1 VPRNKFGEAFR
12 TLKIE
17 SKELEIMKEASARTT
32 YLKDYSPPPFT
43 IETTD
48 LHFDLFEDHA
58 KVISKLLFKRSA
70 AGANSL
76 ELHGQL
82 LKLENLLLNGKV
94 LGSGQYQID
103 DECLTIGEL
112 ESLVGAP
119 FDEFTL
125 ECHTRIEPQN
135 NTALEGLYKSKKM
148 FCTQCEAEGFRRIT
162 YYLDRPDVMSRF
174 TTTVV
179 ADKSKYPVL
188 LSNGNNIASGDS
200 EEDSSRH
207 WVTWQDPFKK
217 PSYLF
222 ALVAGDL
229 VSLDDTFVTCSG
241 REIELRIFVEEKDSD
256 KCDHAMQSLKNSMTW
271 DEQVYGREYDLDIF
285 MIVAVDDFN
294 MGAMENKGLN
304 IFNTSC
310 VLANPKTTTDFSFQR
325 VEAVVAHEY
334 FHNWS
339 GNRVTCRDWF
349 QLSLKEG
356 FTVYRDSEF
365 SADMGSR
372 TVKRIEDVS
381 FLQAVQFAEDGGP
394 MAHSVRPDSYMEI
407 SNFYTV
413 TIYEKGAEVVR
424 MIALLLGPEKFRA
437 GSDLYFARHDG
448 QAVTTEDFVLA
459 MEEVSGIDLGQF
471 RNWYYQAG
479 TPVLAITS
487 EFDAENKQY
496 TLKISQSC
504 PDTPGQLN
512 KKPFAIP
519 VRLGLLG
526 ADGKD
531 SALILR
537 GENPSAATT
546 DTVLTIT
553 DSEQE
558 FVFEGLETE
567 PVPSLLR
574 GFSAPVRLRYDY
586 SREDLLF
593 LMVNDS
599 DGFNRWN
606 ASQLLAIGLI
616 DELQEELATGNEL
629 AFPQSLADAFEGV
642 LESALT
648 DSSVDKAMV
657 AQLLSL
663 PTVGFLIERAEV
675 ADVESI
681 HAVREFL
688 LNGLANRFSSVFFE
702 VYKDNV
708 TTAEYS
714 ADADSIA
721 RRSLKNL
728 ALSFLMRSANG
739 DALELAQQQFVEAE
753 NMTDQLSGLRCL
765 VNSAAEAAAPLK
777 QAALDSFFKQ
787 WSHESLVV
795 DQWFVVQAVCQ
806 LPGSLHNVRQL
817 LDHPN
822 FDVRNPNKV
831 RSLIGAF
838 CSQNHVGFHDSTGE
852 GYEFLADQVLV
863 LDKLNPQIASRLLT
877 PLTRWRKFDTRRQA
891 LMQAQLQRIK
901 AHGDLSK
908 DLFEVVE
915 KSSI

>member
-1 VPRNKFGEAFR
+1 
-12 TLKIE
+12 
-17 SKELEIMKEASARTT
+17 MKNASARTT

-48 LHFDLFEDHA
+48 LHFDLYEDHA
-58 KVISKLLFKRSA
+58 SVVSKLLFKTS
-70 AGANSL
+70 GGSGVTSL
-76 ELHGQL
+76 RLHGQL
-82 LKLENLLLNGKV
+82 LKLEKVFINGQLLNAD
-94 LGSGQYQID
+94 QYSQD
-103 DECLTIGEL
+103 DESLTIPALDGL
-112 ESLVGAP
+112 LGAS
-119 FDEFTL
+119 FEQFQF

-162 YYLDRPDVMSRF
+162 YYLDRPDVMSIF
-174 TTTVV
+174 TTTVT
-179 ADKSKYPVL
+179 AEKAKYPIL
-188 LSNGNNIASGDS
+188 LSNGNKLARGDV
-200 EEDSSRH
+200 EGAPDRH
-207 WVTWQDPFKK
+207 WVTWEDPFKK

-229 VSLDDTFVTCSG
+229 VSLDDTFVTCSD
-241 REIELRIFVEEKDSD
+241 REIELRIFVEEKDID
-256 KCDHAMQSLKNSMTW
+256 KCDHAMLSLKKSMRW
-271 DEQVYGREYDLDIF
+271 DEEVYGREYDLDIF

-304 IFNTSC
+304 VFNTSC
-310 VLANPKTTTDFSFQR
+310 VLANSQTTTDSSFQR

-372 TVKRIEDVS
+372 TVKRVEDVS
-381 FLQAVQFAEDGGP
+381 FLQTVQFAEDGGP

-437 GSDLYFARHDG
+437 GSDLYFKRHDG
-448 QAVTTEDFVLA
+448 QAVTTEDFVKA
-459 MEEVSGIDLGQF
+459 MEDASGIDLGQF

-479 TPVLAITS
+479 TPVVSIQS
-487 EFDAENKQY
+487 EFDAENKRY
-496 TLKISQSC
+496 TLHVSQSC
-504 PDTPGQLN
+504 PDTPGQSN
-512 KKPFAIP
+512 KKPLTIP
-519 VRLGLLG
+519 LRLGLLG
-526 ADGKD
+526 SDGKD
-531 SALILR
+531 LPLR
-537 GENPSAATT
+537 LLADGASTGET
-546 DTVLTIT
+546 DRVFSIT
-553 DSEQE
+553 EEEQRLE
-558 FVFEGLETE
+558 FEGFESE

-586 SREDLLF
+586 SRAELLF

-606 ASQLLAIGLI
+606 ASQLLTIGLI
-616 DELQEELATGNEL
+616 DELQSDLAAGRDL
-629 AFPQSLADAFEGV
+629 ILPQSLVDAYSGV
-642 LESALT
+642 LNSTLA

-663 PTVGFLIERAEV
+663 PTVGFLIERADV

-681 HAVREFL
+681 HLVREFL
-688 LNGLANRFSSVFFE
+688 LNGLAIKFYSLFLD
-702 VYKDNV
+702 VYTNNTSD
-708 TTAEYS
+708 ADYA
-714 ADADSIA
+714 ADAESIA

-728 ALSFLMRSANG
+728 ALSYLMRSDKDEAVTT
-739 DALELAQQQFVEAE
+739 AQQQFVRAS

-765 VNSAAEAAAPLK
+765 VNSGVEAAVELK
-777 QAALDSFFKQ
+777 RDALASFYKQ
-787 WSHESLVV
+787 WSHEPLVV
-795 DQWFVVQAVCQ
+795 DQWFVAQAVCQ
-806 LPGSLHNVRQL
+806 LPGSLTQVKQL
-817 LDHPN
+817 LEHAD
-822 FDVRNPNKV
+822 FDIRNPNKV
-831 RSLIGAF
+831 RSLIAAF
-838 CSQNHVGFHDSTGE
+838 CGQNHVGFHDASGE

-877 PLTRWRKFDTRRQA
+877 PLTRWRKFSAKRQG
-891 LMQAQLQRIK
+891 LMQAQLRRIK
-901 AHGDLSK
+901 AQEELSK
-908 DLFEVVE
+908 DLFEIVE
-915 KSSI
+915 KSTI

>member
-1 VPRNKFGEAFR
+1 
-12 TLKIE
+12 
-17 SKELEIMKEASARTT
+17 MKNASARTT

-48 LHFDLFEDHA
+48 LHFDLYEDHA
-58 KVISKLLFKRSA
+58 TVVSRLLFKRNISTDA
-70 AGANSL
+70 VEANSL
-76 ELHGQL
+76 QLHGQL
-82 LKLENLLLNGKV
+82 LQLVKVFINGQLLEPD
-94 LGSGQYQID
+94 QYLKD
-103 DECLTIGEL
+103 DESLTIPAL
-112 ESLVGAP
+112 DVLLGAS
-119 FDEFTL
+119 FEEFQF

-162 YYLDRPDVMSRF
+162 YYLDRPDVMSKF
-174 TTTVV
+174 TTTI
-179 ADKSKYPVL
+179 AAEKARYPVL
-188 LSNGNNIASGDS
+188 LSNGNNSASGAVDGAP
-200 EEDSSRH
+200 DRH
-207 WVTWQDPFKK
+207 WVTWEDPFKK

-229 VSLDDTFVTCSG
+229 ASIDDTFVTCSD
-241 REIELRIFVEEKDSD
+241 REIELRIFVEEKDID
-256 KCDHAMQSLKNSMTW
+256 KCDHAMLSLKKSMRW
-271 DEQVYGREYDLDIF
+271 DEEVYGREYDLDIF

-304 IFNTSC
+304 VFNTSC
-310 VLANPKTTTDFSFQR
+310 VLASPKTTTDFSFQR

-372 TVKRIEDVS
+372 TVKRVEDVS
-381 FLQAVQFAEDGGP
+381 FLQTLQFAEDGGP

-437 GSDLYFARHDG
+437 GSDLYFERHDG
-448 QAVTTEDFVLA
+448 QAVTTEDFVKA
-459 MEEVSGIDLGQF
+459 MEDASGIDLGQF
-471 RNWYYQAG
+471 RSWYYQAG
-479 TPVLAITS
+479 TPVVSIRS
-487 EFDAENKQY
+487 EFDADNKRY
-496 TLKISQSC
+496 TLHVSQSC
-504 PDTPGQLN
+504 PDTPGQSN
-512 KKPFAIP
+512 KKPLTVP
-519 VRLGLLG
+519 LRLGLLG
-526 ADGKD
+526 SDGKD
-531 SALILR
+531 LPLKLH
-537 GENPSAATT
+537 GDDTATSET
-546 DTVLTIT
+546 DRVLSVIEE
-553 DSEQE
+553 EQQ
-558 FVFEGLETE
+558 FVFEGLESE
-567 PVPSLLR
+567 PIPSLLR

-586 SREDLLF
+586 SRADLLF

-616 DELQEELATGNEL
+616 DELQSDLAEGKDLTL
-629 AFPQSLADAFEGV
+629 PQSLVDAYAGV
-642 LESALT
+642 L
-648 DSSVDKAMV
+648 DSTLSDPSVDKAMV

-675 ADVESI
+675 VDVESI
-681 HAVREFL
+681 HRVREFL
-688 LNGLANRFSSVFFE
+688 LNGVASKLYSSFLD
-702 VYKDNV
+702 VYTNNTSDDQY
-708 TTAEYS
+708 A
-714 ADADSIA
+714 ADAESIA

-728 ALSFLMRSANG
+728 ALSYLMRSDKDEAVT
-739 DALELAQQQFVEAE
+739 LAQEQFVQAS

-765 VNSAAEAAAPLK
+765 VNSGADAAVELK
-777 QAALDSFFKQ
+777 RDALDSFYKQ
-787 WSHESLVV
+787 WSHEPLVV
-795 DQWFVVQAVCQ
+795 DQWFVAQAVCQ
-806 LPGSLHNVRQL
+806 LPGSLAQVKQL
-817 LDHPN
+817 LEHAD
-822 FDVRNPNKV
+822 FDIRNPNKV

-838 CSQNHVGFHDSTGE
+838 CGQNHTGFHDASGQ

-877 PLTRWRKFDTRRQA
+877 PLTRWRKFSAKRQG
-891 LMQAQLQRIK
+891 LMQAQLRRIK
-901 AHGDLSK
+901 AQEELSK
-908 DLFEVVE
+908 DLFEIVE
-915 KSSI
+915 KSTI